1 MDTKQKESPWFKR
14 VGDGSNVFFTSDTH
28 FNHANILKFCERPF
42 KTIDEM
48 NEVLIDNWNKVVK
61 EDDIVFHLG
70 DFCFGGPQLWN
81 KFLERLNGKKYLI
94 LGNHDMQYVSRDSFQ
109 KYTIRF
115 FEDVAPQMNILID
128 DWHLYLNHYPYLA
141 FGAAWNPNR
150 KVGQVFGH
158 VHYYKGSKGLDT
170 ARMKHLFPTQID
182 VGVDNHNY
190 TPVSWKRVKEEFENN
205 IKNHVNMV
213 GVKNNS

>member
-1 MDTKQKESPWFKR
+1 M
-14 VGDGSNVFFTSDTH
+14 
-28 FNHANILKFCERPF
+28 
-42 KTIDEM
+42 
-48 NEVLIDNWNKVVK
+48 
-61 EDDIVFHLG
+61 FHLG

-109 KYTIRF
+109 KYTKRF

-141 FGAAWNPNR
+141 FGGAWNLNR

>member
-14 VGDGSNVFFTSDTH
+14 FGDGSNVFFTSDTH
-28 FNHANILKFCERPF
+28 FSHANILKFCERPF

-70 DFCFGGPQLWN
+70 DFCFGGPQLWD

-109 KYTIRF
+109 KYTKRF

-141 FGAAWNPNR
+141 FGGAWNLKR

-158 VHYYKGSKGLDT
+158 VHYYKGSEG
-170 ARMKHLFPTQID
+170 
-182 VGVDNHNY
+182 
-190 TPVSWKRVKEEFENN
+190 
-205 IKNHVNMV
+205 
-213 GVKNNS
+213 NSYFLGFLMILLI